1 MITMKTLKIILTAVL
16 AIMVFVQAQAQ
27 STYTLQQCIDSALKN
42 NLNIRSAGY
51 DLQKAQEQ
59 KREAFASFLPQVS
72 GSGSYQY
79 YTKVPGQLIPS
90 SIFGGGANLPKYVTG
105 SFTLP
110 QTTQANAQLQQT
122 LYSGQALIALKA
134 AKANTDI
141 YEVQVKS
148 SKEDV
153 VYNVGATYYNAQA
166 LMKKAELYKSNL
178 DNSEKLIKATKLK
191 LDNGIATK
199 TDYNRLLVNRE
210 SINANLVSTQG
221 QLQEQMV
228 ELKFLM
234 GKPLEMPVSINVDTG
249 KNSLPDLIANEK
261 GDPSKR
267 TDIQLLQAQ
276 RAYDVIGRA
285 NIKAGYQPTLS
296 ITNNFGTSG
305 YNDHFNPF
313 QNINGSW
320 FSSSSMVLNLSIPIY
335 DGGKKRSQIRQ
346 KNIELEQYDA
356 KIELNKQQADKEVA
370 TAVINYNTYVV
381 TLRSQYANVQLAGK
395 IYTDR
400 QLQFENGIVALNDVL
415 DAKNDLIDAENTFI
429 TSLVNT
435 RTSELDLKKAKGELL
450 DNTEK

>member
-1 MITMKTLKIILTAVL
+1 MKKFQIIS
-16 AIMVFVQAQAQ
+16 AIVFVFVLNMHAQAQ
-27 STYTLQQCIDSALKN
+27 SSYTLQQCVDTALKN

-51 DLQKAQEQ
+51 DLKKAEEQ
-59 KREAFASFLPQVS
+59 KREALAGFLPQLT

-90 SIFGGGANLPKYVTG
+90 SIFGGGSNLPKYING

-110 QTTQANAQLQQT
+110 QTTSASAKLEQT
-122 LYSGQALIALKA
+122 LYSGQTLIALKA

-153 VYNVGATYYNAQA
+153 AYNVGATYYNIQA
-166 LMKKAELYKSNL
+166 LMKKEELYKKNL
-178 DNSEKLIKATKLK
+178 ANSEKLITATKLK

-210 SINANLVSTQG
+210 SINANLISNGG
-221 QLQEQMV
+221 QLQEQLV

-234 GKPLEMPVSINVDTG
+234 GEPLDMAVSINVDTG
-249 KNSLPDLIANEK
+249 KNSLPDLIAGEYANPEK
-261 GDPSKR
+261 RS
-267 TDIQLLQAQ
+267 DIQLLEAQ
-276 RAYDVIGRA
+276 RAYDEIDKA
-285 NIKAGYQPTLS
+285 NIKAGFQPTLS
-296 ITNNFGTSG
+296 VSGNLGTSG

-320 FSSSSMVLNLSIPIY
+320 FNYSSIGLSLSIPIY

-346 KNIELEQYDA
+346 KNIELEQYDI
-356 KIELNKQQADKEVA
+356 KIEQNKQQADKEVA
-370 TAVINYNTYVV
+370 TAVINYNTNVV
-381 TLRSQYANVQLAGK
+381 TLRSQYANVQLADK
-395 IYTDR
+395 IYNDR

-415 DAKNDLIDAENTFI
+415 DDKNDLIDAENTFI

>member
-1 MITMKTLKIILTAVL
+1 MKILKILSAV
-16 AIMVFVQAQAQ
+16 IFVAALSLQAEAQ
-27 STYTLQQCIDSALKN
+27 RNYTLQQCVDSALKN

-59 KREAFASFLPQVS
+59 KREAFAGFLPQLS

-79 YTKVPGQLIPS
+79 YTKLPGQLIPS
-90 SIFGGGANLPKYVTG
+90 SIFGGGKNLPKYING
-105 SFTLP
+105 SFQLP
-110 QTTQANAQLQQT
+110 QTTQGSAKVEQA
-122 LYSGQALIALKA
+122 LYNGQALIALKA

-141 YEVQVKS
+141 YTVQVKS

-153 VYNVGATYYNAQA
+153 AYNVGATYYNIQA
-166 LMKKAELYKSNL
+166 LIKKEDLYKKNL
-178 DNSEKLIKATKLK
+178 ANSEQLIKATKLK

-210 SINANLVSTQG
+210 SINANLVSTGG
-221 QLQEQMV
+221 QLQEQWL

-234 GKPLEMPVSINVDTG
+234 GEPLDMPLSIDTDTG
-249 KNSLPDLIANEK
+249 KNSLPDLMAGETADPEK
-261 GDPSKR
+261 RS
-267 TDIQLLQAQ
+267 DIQLLQAQ
-276 RAYDVIGRA
+276 RAYDEIDKA
-285 NIKAGYQPTLS
+285 NIKAGYQPSLS
-296 ITNNFGTSG
+296 IAGNLGTAG
-305 YNDHFNPF
+305 YNDHFDPF

-320 FSSSSMVLNLSIPIY
+320 FNNSSITVSLSIPIY

-346 KNIELEQYDA
+346 KNIELEQYDT
-356 KIELNKQQADKEVA
+356 KIALNKQQADKEVA
-370 TAVINYNTYVV
+370 TAVIDYNTSVV
-381 TLRSQYANVQLAGK
+381 TLRSQYANVALADK
-395 IYTDR
+395 IYADR

-450 DNTEK
+450 DNSEK